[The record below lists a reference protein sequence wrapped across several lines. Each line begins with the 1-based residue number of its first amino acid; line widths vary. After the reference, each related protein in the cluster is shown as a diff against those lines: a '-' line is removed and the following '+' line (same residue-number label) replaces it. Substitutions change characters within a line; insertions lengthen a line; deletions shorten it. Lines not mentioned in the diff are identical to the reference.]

1 MESKDRIKD
10 RLIKTTAKLWNI
22 NENEIES
29 NFDPIVKLL
38 IDACSYE
45 LEKINADMEASQSRM
60 IEKLVEVILPDAV
73 IGIRPASAIVHAK
86 PSDSEY
92 MTTNVQFKFDK
103 RISQNDTSTKPIYYC
118 PIGQFKLYDAEL
130 IYLATKNKIFKPRNY
145 WQKEIVHTISTSKG
159 LSENILLLGIEVSP
173 QIKQL
178 KGLNIYFDYKA
189 DHQKELFFSSLK
201 HASCFINQEKVSLKM
216 GMCEES
222 FFMDMSIENMSDN
235 IFQHEQKINKHVYQL
250 YKKNYL
256 HTDDVIYL
264 NEKKSLP
271 LEISDAIE
279 PSFLNT
285 MTPNLLWIQ
294 LVFPA
299 SLPADILDNVFC
311 NINSFPVVNKKK
323 NEIIYKAQKFINVIP
338 METNDFYFDI
348 HSIVGSNAYNYHKRN
363 LVSINELVE
372 GEAIVRSSGVGRFDS
387 REARDVIEYLLQ
399 IIRDETSTFSE
410 IGGEMV
416 ANKMKELNQII
427 ARIEDQMKKVEK
439 KGPTNYLMLKS
450 QKENETIYVDFWT
463 TNGTLANDIKPGT
476 KLILDKGSMLKSDSI
491 YLLTTTLGGRNSM
504 NLEEK
509 INLFRKYLLVKERIV
524 SAEDIRILCH
534 QLFGKKVL
542 KVTVD
547 KGVQYGLDNKTG
559 YTRTIEVNITLNHQ
573 IEFQPHEKDYLVN
586 ELMIQLENNAGSML
600 PFHIN
605 LL

>member
-1 MESKDRIKD
+1 
-10 RLIKTTAKLWNI
+10 
-22 NENEIES
+22 
-29 NFDPIVKLL
+29 
-38 IDACSYE
+38 
-45 LEKINADMEASQSRM
+45 
-60 IEKLVEVILPDAV
+60 
-73 IGIRPASAIVHAK
+73 
-86 PSDSEY
+86 
-92 MTTNVQFKFDK
+92 
-103 RISQNDTSTKPIYYC
+103 
-118 PIGQFKLYDAEL
+118 
-130 IYLATKNKIFKPRNY
+130 
-145 WQKEIVHTISTSKG
+145 
-159 LSENILLLGIEVSP
+159 
-173 QIKQL
+173 
-178 KGLNIYFDYKA
+178 
-189 DHQKELFFSSLK
+189 
-201 HASCFINQEKVSLKM
+201 
-216 GMCEES
+216 
-222 FFMDMSIENMSDN
+222 
-235 IFQHEQKINKHVYQL
+235 
-250 YKKNYL
+250 
-256 HTDDVIYL
+256 
-264 NEKKSLP
+264 
-271 LEISDAIE
+271 
-279 PSFLNT
+279 
-285 MTPNLLWIQ
+285 
-294 LVFPA
+294 
-299 SLPADILDNVFC
+299 
-311 NINSFPVVNKKK
+311 
-323 NEIIYKAQKFINVIP
+323 

-476 KLILDKGSMLKSDSI
+476 KLILDKGSMIKSDSI